1 MEELVKARDKQVEEL
16 KEQLGV
22 REAVVNSLALERS
35 EQEETE
41 KLALRA
47 KPVLQKAVSDEEA
60 RRQLAVKDKL
70 VVSLQTELL
79 AQKQESEQE
88 LGAQVKAAY
97 NLGKKQELARIS
109 ATSNASALV
118 EEVQSNGTGVS
129 VAELQKQEGV
139 MAVLRAEKDALKS
152 RVLALE
158 SDVCTLN
165 STRLAEGLDA
175 SAGTRSMSGDAER
188 QRVEEIE
195 AKYSMLQGQLK
206 TLQAEKVTLNSSEQ
220 GLQARMDALL
230 AEQAT
235 KDAQMRKSAYVLQQ
249 ENEAVADKLQ
259 TLAEENTKYKELVDE
274 YLEIGSQAEQE
285 LESLTTHSEIL
296 QAENSRLKCVV
307 DEYLTIK
314 QEMSEKQTFLAVTQ
328 NTSQWQDKLDAALLE
343 KEKEMQTLSA
353 KREAELR
360 GKFEK
365 EINNAIQE
373 ASAEAQVEVAKKTP
387 SSTAAALESA
397 QKRENAALAK
407 AAAAEEAAAAAEA
420 QLTRERE
427 KFAGLEVKI
436 DEWLA
441 RGQLPS

>member
-1 MEELVKARDKQVEEL
+1 LSILLHSVGFLKSRLAVEFC
-16 KEQLGV
+16 
-22 REAVVNSLALERS
+22 RENEYTADFCEFCPERS

-158 SDVCTLN
+158 SEVCTLN
-165 STRLAEGLDA
+165 STRHAEGLDA

-188 QRVEEIE
+188 QRYV
-195 AKYSMLQGQLK
+195 G
-206 TLQAEKVTLNSSEQ
+206 SENI
-220 GLQARMDALL
+220 
-230 AEQAT
+230 
-235 KDAQMRKSAYVLQQ
+235 Y
-249 ENEAVADKLQ
+249 
-259 TLAEENTKYKELVDE
+259 
-274 YLEIGSQAEQE
+274 
-285 LESLTTHSEIL
+285 
-296 QAENSRLKCVV
+296 
-307 DEYLTIK
+307 
-314 QEMSEKQTFLAVTQ
+314 MSYHNLRDRTF
-328 NTSQWQDKLDAALLE
+328 
-343 KEKEMQTLSA
+343 
-353 KREAELR
+353 
-360 GKFEK
+360 
-365 EINNAIQE
+365 
-373 ASAEAQVEVAKKTP
+373 
-387 SSTAAALESA
+387 
-397 QKRENAALAK
+397 
-407 AAAAEEAAAAAEA
+407 
-420 QLTRERE
+420 
-427 KFAGLEVKI
+427 
-436 DEWLA
+436 
-441 RGQLPS
+441 